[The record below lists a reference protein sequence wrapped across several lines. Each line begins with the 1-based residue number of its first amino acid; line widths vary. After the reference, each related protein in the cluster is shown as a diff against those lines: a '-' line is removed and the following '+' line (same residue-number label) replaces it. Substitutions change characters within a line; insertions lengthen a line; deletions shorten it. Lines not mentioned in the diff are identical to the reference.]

1 MEYSCN
7 NWLSLNSRFLIVVA
21 LSFSMFLM
29 LSSVQES
36 FSGKTGSIDISLVN
50 SSFIPLSNADANQ
63 VKAYVEYAL
72 ENEKMQNQLVNAV
85 MEVYASNGTLIRT
98 TSIGNG
104 FTLQN
109 DEGEQALKTSVN
121 DKSLDNV
128 SLKIRFTDLSKKIP
142 LSNVITKE
150 LKLQEAF
157 TTD

>member
-104 FTLQN
+104 FTLQS
-109 DEGEQALKTSVN
+109 DEGEQVLKTSVN
-121 DKSLDNV
+121 DKSLDSV

-150 LKLQEAF
+150 LKMQEAF